1 MIYYNSDQNVLK
13 IFNIINNKIY
23 DNKIINKKSKKIFNL
38 GFKNIQSDVVKQIL
52 KMKKNKNYHLI
63 EIKEAIKTMEIINK
77 LK

>member
-1 MIYYNSDQNVLK
+1 MIYYNSDQNILK

-23 DNKIINKKSKKIFNL
+23 GNKVINEKSKKTFNL
-38 GFKNIQSDVVKQIL
+38 GLKDIQSDVVKQIL
-52 KMKKNKNYHLI
+52 KMKKNENYHLI